1 MGGSMTQ
8 EQFVSKVYEVVHNY
22 NPSIDDSSSFQE
34 VLEELI
40 TIKENGM
47 KWEIMTSSFKTEPE
61 LFPVTNSIIYKER
74 RQGQL

>member
-1 MGGSMTQ
+1 MTQ
-8 EQFVSKVYEVVHNY
+8 TEFVSKVYEVVHNY

-47 KWEIMTSSFKTEPE
+47 KWEIMTCSFKTEPE
-61 LFPVTNSIIYKER
+61 LFPVHNSIIHKER